1 MKDSC
6 SMLVSCLESF
16 FDELKSSPFDKSLL
30 DLKMNF
36 AKNINII
43 IMSAKSNGNLE
54 YVLCQ
59 NIDGFREYLL
69 LNMPNLKDNCQR
81 FKLLK
86 ALEEVIDKY
95 MHSKDIKDKNSIST
109 LGETIFTLLQQTK
122 PCKK

>member
-1 MKDSC
+1 
-6 SMLVSCLESF
+6 MLVSCLELF

-30 DLKMNF
+30 DLKMDF

-86 ALEEVIDKY
+86 ALEEVLDKY
-95 MHSKDIKDKNSIST
+95 MSSKDVKDKSSISN
-109 LGETIFTLLQQTK
+109 LAEVVFTLLQQTK

>member
-6 SMLVSCLESF
+6 SMLVSCLEMF
-16 FDELKSSPFDKSLL
+16 FDDVRHNPFEKSLI

-43 IMSAKSNGNLE
+43 IMSAKSNGNLD
-54 YVLCQ
+54 YILCQ
-59 NIDGFREYLL
+59 NIDNFRNFLL
-69 LNMPNLKDNCQR
+69 INLPSLKDQCQR

-86 ALEEVIDKY
+86 ALEEIVDKY
-95 MHSKDIKDKNSIST
+95 MSSKDITEKNSISV
-109 LGETIFTLLQQTK
+109 LGETIFTLLQETK